1 MPKTYTPI
9 TTLTINNSTTTT
21 LDFTSIPQTYTDLV
35 LVCSYGLSGGDL
47 YFRLNNDG
55 GTGNLYS
62 DLEIY
67 GNGATAG
74 VSALSNRSG
83 YYLNDQ
89 GITRPGPATV
99 SIVNFLNYTNTTT
112 YKNVLWRSS
121 DSGVSVEAHVGSWR
135 NTAAITSINF
145 IMINVSGTITP
156 GSQFTLYGIKA
167 A

>member
-1 MPKTYTPI
+1 MAKTYTPI
-9 TTLTINNSTTTT
+9 STVTINNSSTTT

-35 LVCSYGLSGGDL
+35 LVCNYGLSGGDL

-55 GTGNLYS
+55 GTGSLYS
-62 DLEIY
+62 HTELY
-67 GNGATAG
+67 GNGTSAG
-74 VSALSNRSG
+74 SSVLSNRSG

-99 SIVNFLNYTNTTT
+99 STVNFQNYSNTTT
-112 YKNVLWRSS
+112 FKTLLWRGN
-121 DSGVSVEAHVGSWR
+121 DSGVSTEAHVGLWR

-145 IMINVSGTITP
+145 IIINVSGVITP

>member
-9 TTLTINNSTTTT
+9 TTLRINNSSTTT

-35 LVCSYGLSGGDL
+35 LVCSYGLSAGDL
-47 YFRLNNDG
+47 YLRINND
-55 GTGNLYS
+55 TANYS
-62 DLEIY
+62 DTELY
-67 GNGATAG
+67 GNGSTAG

-89 GITRPGPATV
+89 GITRPGPATI
-99 SIVNFLNYTNTTT
+99 SIVNFQNYTNTTT
-112 YKNVLWRSS
+112 HKSVLWRSS
-121 DSGVSVEAHVGSWR
+121 DSGVSVETHVGSWR

-145 IMINVSGTITP
+145 IIINVSGTITP

>member
-9 TTLTINNSTTTT
+9 STVTINNSSTTT

-35 LVCSYGLSGGDL
+35 LVCSYGLSAGDL
-47 YFRLNNDG
+47 YFRINNDG

-62 DLEIY
+62 DTELY
-67 GNGATAG
+67 GNGSNTS
-74 VSALSNRSG
+74 VSVMTNRTG
-83 YYLNDQ
+83 FYLNDQ
-89 GITRPGPATV
+89 GITRPGPATI
-99 SIVNFLNYTNTTT
+99 STVNFQNYSNTTT
-112 YKNVLWRSS
+112 YKSILWRAN
-121 DSGVSVEAHVGSWR
+121 DAGVSTEARMGVWR

-145 IMINVSGTITP
+145 IIINVAGTITP